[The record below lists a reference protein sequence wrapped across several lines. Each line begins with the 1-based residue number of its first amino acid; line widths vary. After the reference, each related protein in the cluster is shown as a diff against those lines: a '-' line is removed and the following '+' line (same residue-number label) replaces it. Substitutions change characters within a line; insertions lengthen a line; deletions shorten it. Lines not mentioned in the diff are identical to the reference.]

1 MLLARIRWPA
11 FIAARSSGS
20 TGNAGDL
27 GYAGTISVANVR
39 NHYMGYIEKNIDRKY
54 FLARLMAGLAG
65 GELSA
70 VNALKLQE
78 RTYLCD

>member
-1 MLLARIRWPA
+1 
-11 FIAARSSGS
+11 
-20 TGNAGDL
+20 
-27 GYAGTISVANVR
+27 
-39 NHYMGYIEKNIDRKY
+39 MGYIEKHIDRKY